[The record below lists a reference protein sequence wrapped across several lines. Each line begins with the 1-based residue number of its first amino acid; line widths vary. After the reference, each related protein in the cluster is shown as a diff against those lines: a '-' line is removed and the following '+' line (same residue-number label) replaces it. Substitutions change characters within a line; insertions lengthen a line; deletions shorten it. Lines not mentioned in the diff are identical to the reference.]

1 MTASSSATALLLLAD
16 GRLPAGGH
24 AHSGGLEP
32 AVADGSVR
40 HLEDLAAFLTGRLAT
55 TGLVAAAFAAATH
68 DATATATATTVPRD
82 AVAAPTAGGWPAGVT
97 AVLVELEA
105 ELDARTPSPAQRAA
119 SRAQGRALLRAARAA
134 WPPVPCPVV
143 APHHPV
149 ALGLAARAAGLHAA
163 VAATIA
169 AYHSV
174 TGPAAAATRLLGLD
188 PFGVTGVLARLGPA
202 VDEVGARGARAAREA
217 APADLPAP
225 GAVRLDVL
233 AEQHR
238 AAEIRL
244 FAS

>member
-1 MTASSSATALLLLAD
+1 
-16 GRLPAGGH
+16 R
-24 AHSGGLEP
+24 
-32 AVADGSVR
+32 R
-40 HLEDLAAFLTGRLAT
+40 
-55 TGLVAAAFAAATH
+55 
-68 DATATATATTVPRD
+68 ATATATATAGLPE
-82 AVAAPTAGGWPAGVT
+82 AVA

-134 WPPVPCPVV
+134 WPPVPCPVA

-149 ALGLAARAAGLHAA
+149 ALGLAARAAGLDAA
-163 VAATIA
+163 TAATIA

-202 VDEVGARGARAAREA
+202 VDDVGERGTEAARGS

-225 GAVRLDVL
+225 SAVRLDVL